1 MSIEKALKLK
11 NAVLQ
16 LASRTPGGVE
26 FNTSAPKKDTPDT
39 LLTRFVNPQD
49 RVVLVSQRPGW
60 DERLAQKITQG
71 EVLHL
76 EGNVFDFSTNPTL
89 IRERLRAEPVLD
101 FTGVQQLLSAW
112 QKDREENP
120 RIQSETVDGVWIDQT
135 LNTLGA
141 REANELLQEAFRVL
155 RKGGSLYLKVY
166 LTDENHP
173 APLLYQNETLTF
185 LPQEKQILRLLED
198 AGFHGI
204 QFLERA
210 QLPAKVASGVEVRT
224 HTVVAFKG
232 KQGICLDQ
240 GHAVIYKG
248 PWKEV
253 FDDDGHRYARG
264 ERVAVCEKTY
274 NLLQRPPYQ
283 EMFFQVPAYLDVPL
297 DQAPLFDCNT
307 PQVRDPKVTKGLIS
321 VLDTRKAAPV
331 DEGACCTA
339 DTGCSC

>member
-26 FNTSAPKKDTPDT
+26 FNTSAPKKDTPDV
-39 LLTRFVNPQD
+39 LLTHFVNPQD
-49 RVVLVSQRPGW
+49 RVVLVSQRPEW
-60 DERLAQKITQG
+60 DEALKQKLTSG

-76 EGNVFDFSTNPTL
+76 EGNVFDFSTNPNS
-89 IRERLRAEPVLD
+89 IRDRLRSEPVLD
-101 FTGVQQLLSAW
+101 FTGVQKLLVDW
-112 QKDREENP
+112 QREREENP
-120 RIQSETVDGVWIDQT
+120 RIPTETVDGVWIDQT
-135 LNTLGA
+135 LNSLGA
-141 REANELLQEAFRVL
+141 REATELLQEAFRVI
-155 RKGGSLYLKVY
+155 RKGGSLYLKLY
-166 LTDENHP
+166 LTDEAHP
-173 APLLYQNETLTF
+173 APLLYQNEKLTF
-185 LPQEKQILRLLED
+185 LPQEKQVLKLLED

-210 QLPAKVASGVEVRT
+210 QLPSKVASGVEVRT
-224 HTVVAFKG
+224 HTLVAFKG

-253 FDDDGHRYARG
+253 SDDDGHRYPRG

-283 EMFFQVPAYLDVPL
+283 DFFFHVPAYLDVPM

-307 PQVRDPKVTKGLIS
+307 PQIRDPKVTKGLIS
-321 VLDTRKAAPV
+321 VLDTKKAAPV
-331 DEGACCTA
+331 AEEACCTA